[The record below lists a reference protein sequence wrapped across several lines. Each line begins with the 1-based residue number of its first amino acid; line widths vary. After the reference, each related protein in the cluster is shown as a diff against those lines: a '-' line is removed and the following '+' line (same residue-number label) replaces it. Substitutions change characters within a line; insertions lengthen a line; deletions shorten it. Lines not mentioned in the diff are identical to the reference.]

1 MFVAFS
7 GSRDARDLGA
17 GPFGQIFYTALA
29 KQPSVATACQFG
41 QLVNRTPFTKP
52 AVNDLPL
59 FAIRTE
65 IEKVGPVILANY
77 HGTPFSLQ

>member
-29 KQPSVATACQFG
+29 KQPSVATASI
-41 QLVNRTPFTKP
+41 RTASQPNSVHEASRKRFAT
-52 AVNDLPL
+52 

-65 IEKVGPVILANY
+65 IEKVGPVIL
-77 HGTPFSLQ
+77 